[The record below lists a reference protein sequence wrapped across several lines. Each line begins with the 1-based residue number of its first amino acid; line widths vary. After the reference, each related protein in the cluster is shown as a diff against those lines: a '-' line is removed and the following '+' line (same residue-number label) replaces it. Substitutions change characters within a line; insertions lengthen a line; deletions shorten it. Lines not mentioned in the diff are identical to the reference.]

1 MFYKI
6 ILYIL
11 YIYMLR
17 LEVWTVFKV
26 KPQKGEF
33 IFKVLLVFYYFCYK
47 KKKETMNTY
56 LVHCLFFIGWVYKWS
71 NRDHNLNVEII

>member
-17 LEVWTVFKV
+17 LEVWTVFKLM
-26 KPQKGEF
+26 PQKGEF
-33 IFKVLLVFYYFCYK
+33 IFKVLLMFYYFFFFLLQ
-47 KKKETMNTY
+47 KETMNTY
-56 LVHCLFFIGWVYKWS
+56 LVHCLFVGLQWLSVQVVK
-71 NRDHNLNVEII
+71 